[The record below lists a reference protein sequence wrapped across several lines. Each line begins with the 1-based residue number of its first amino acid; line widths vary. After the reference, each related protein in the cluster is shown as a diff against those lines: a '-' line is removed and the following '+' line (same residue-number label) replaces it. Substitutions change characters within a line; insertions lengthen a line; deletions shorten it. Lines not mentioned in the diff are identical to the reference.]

1 MLELILIKYFGLKT
15 YWNYEEESANKNWFK
30 SYNKLVKLIYD
41 LEKLGLLES
50 NKMIEKLDEINDME
64 E

>member
-15 YWNYEEESANKNWFK
+15 YWNYEEEKQATNWHNC
-30 SYNKLVKLIYD
+30 YIKLIHLIYD
-41 LEKLGLLES
+41 LEELGVLES
-50 NKMIEKLDEINDME
+50 NKIIEKLDKINDTE

>member
-15 YWNYEEESANKNWFK
+15 YWNYEEENANKNWFK

-41 LEKLGLLES
+41 LEELGILES
-50 NKMIEKLDEINDME
+50 NKIIEKLDEINDME